1 MTGVFLVA
9 EITGSYYF
17 LISVVLVAVIS
28 VTVSHF
34 FEPVSVYLQELV
46 SRGKIIKPRT
56 DRQILSHL
64 NVEEL
69 LEKDCQTVYP
79 EMRLKEL
86 VPIIQQSHRN
96 YFPVEDSQSGEFL
109 GMIHLDDIRAY
120 LFDPHLL
127 DTILIEQVMESDIV
141 WVSLEEELADVFKLF
156 DKLHIWSLPV
166 VQDGKFLGLIS
177 KATIMDHYR
186 KELLVNE
193 EV

>member
-1 MTGVFLVA
+1 
-9 EITGSYYF
+9 
-17 LISVVLVAVIS
+17 VLVAVIS
-28 VTVSHF
+28 VTVSYF

-46 SRGKIIKPRT
+46 SRGEIIKPRT

-69 LEKDCQTVYP
+69 LERDCQIVYP

-86 VPIIQQSHRN
+86 VPIVQQSHRN
-96 YFPVEDSQSGEFL
+96 YFPVEDSHSGEFL

-127 DTILIEQVMESDIV
+127 DTILIEQVMDRDV
-141 WVSLEEELADVFKLF
+141 FRVSLEEELTHVFSVF
-156 DKLHIWSLPV
+156 DKMHLWSLPV
-166 VQDGKFLGLIS
+166 VQGGKFLGLIS
-177 KATIMDHYR
+177 KGTIMDHYR

-193 EV
+193 EA